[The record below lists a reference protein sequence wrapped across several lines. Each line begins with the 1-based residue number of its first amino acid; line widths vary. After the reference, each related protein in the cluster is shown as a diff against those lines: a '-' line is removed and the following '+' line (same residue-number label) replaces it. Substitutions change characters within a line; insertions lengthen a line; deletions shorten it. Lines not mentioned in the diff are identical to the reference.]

1 MLYKLIVFAIIGL
14 YTGFI
19 IPELSLKIVE
29 YKRKTKR
36 IDSEEVRLFEGRI
49 INIFI
54 ILFNGA
60 AWCFTAYALES
71 IFAAI
76 LISMQISLGILFAYI
91 DIKIRIIPNELIL
104 VLLTLGIIYQAFNY
118 GLEGILGSIICMI
131 FIMIVFTALAN
142 FMGLGKVG
150 AGDVKLAGAI
160 GFALGYPSVV
170 IAMGAM
176 AAVLLSYILIGLA
189 LGKIRM
195 TTMLPLAP
203 FLVAGYIFA
212 LITFTVN
219 LNIA

>member
-1 MLYKLIVFAIIGL
+1 MLYKLIIFAIIGL
-14 YTGFI
+14 YTGYI
-19 IPELSLKIVE
+19 IPKLSLKLIK
-29 YKRKTKR
+29 YKKKTKN
-36 IDSEEVRLFEGRI
+36 IDSKEAQLFDSR
-49 INIFI
+49 INILI

-60 AWCFTAYALES
+60 AWCFTAYAAES
-71 IFAAI
+71 LFAAV
-76 LISMQISLGILFAYI
+76 LICVQISLGIIFAYI
-91 DIKIRIIPNELIL
+91 DIKIRIIPNELVL

-118 GLEGILGSIICMI
+118 GLEGILGAIICMV
-131 FIMIVFTALAN
+131 FIMIVFTALAT

-170 IAMGAM
+170 TAMGAM
-176 AAVLLSYILIGLA
+176 AAVLLGYILIGLA
-189 LGKIRM
+189 LRKIRL

-212 LITFTVN
+212 LVTFTVN

>member
-1 MLYKLIVFAIIGL
+1 MLYKLIIFAIIGL
-14 YTGFI
+14 YIGYI
-19 IPELSLKIVE
+19 IPKLSLKLIE
-29 YKRKTKR
+29 YKKKTKN
-36 IDSEEVRLFEGRI
+36 IDNQEAQLFDSR
-49 INIFI
+49 INILI

-60 AWCFTAYALES
+60 AWCFTAYTAES
-71 IFAAI
+71 LFAAV
-76 LISMQISLGILFAYI
+76 LISVQISLGIIFAYI

-104 VLLTLGIIYQAFNY
+104 VLLALGITYQMFNY
-118 GLEGILGSIICMI
+118 GLEGILGSIICMV
-131 FIMIVFTALAN
+131 FIMIVFTALAT

-170 IAMGAM
+170 TAMGAM
-176 AAVLLSYILIGLA
+176 AAVLLGYILIGLA
-189 LGKIRM
+189 LRKIRL

-212 LITFTVN
+212 LVTFTVN